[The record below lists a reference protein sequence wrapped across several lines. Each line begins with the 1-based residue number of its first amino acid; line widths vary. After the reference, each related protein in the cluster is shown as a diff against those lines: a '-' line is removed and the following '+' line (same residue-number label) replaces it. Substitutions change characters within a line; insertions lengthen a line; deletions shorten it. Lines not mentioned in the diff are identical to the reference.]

1 MPQSPLA
8 TAPRI
13 VSTSNMVGKAGLE
26 RLVPVLLAALTSAGC
41 FDDPYRST
49 GGNLETVDAGTPGQR
64 RFGNLLY
71 FETRYLEQ
79 PSEGDGAFII
89 IGPFQIKD
97 EQLDPVYEEAEGSPF
112 ACKVYEKTAAQ
123 YKDPGVDIGTLNFS
137 IAGGPVIP
145 PCKLVDGEWA
155 CIGME
160 GSGGDIAV
168 VDAGQGIMSLT
179 DSAVT
184 FGPEEIGRV
193 VKFTGTTQPANEGTF
208 PIVAVPDSHT
218 IQFHNPRTTAAAEP
232 ATPAT
237 WRTEYGEGPARQTDP
252 VKNDDFLTVSLAAG
266 GEGNFDDFSKTLE
279 FGDAFTLDTASQ
291 ATIQNIP
298 MDGSEFTVGCDGEG
312 GDCSEA
318 DATALTLET
327 TDAPLD
333 PDFPTAFPDPVT
345 KHVQIFCLLLIGRVT
360 VPAEASQYLVDS
372 GATRVR
378 AIFGRALSEQEI
390 QKYAEITVVAGH
402 AVMGFTD
409 P

>member
-1 MPQSPLA
+1 MAGTTGLRRLLPL
-8 TAPRI
+8 
-13 VSTSNMVGKAGLE
+13 
-26 RLVPVLLAALTSAGC
+26 LLAAPLAAGC

-49 GGNLETVDAGTPGQR
+49 GGSLDTVDAGTPGQR
-64 RFGNLLY
+64 RFGNVLY
-71 FETRYLEQ
+71 FETKYLEQ
-79 PSEGDGAFII
+79 ESEGDGAFII

-97 EQLDPVYEEAEGSPF
+97 EQIDPVYEEAEGSPF
-112 ACKVYEKTAAQ
+112 ACKVYEKTAAE

-137 IAGGPVIP
+137 IEGGPIIP
-145 PCKLVDGEWA
+145 PCSEVSGEWA
-155 CIGME
+155 CIGVQ
-160 GSGGDIAV
+160 GAGGDIAL

-179 DSAVT
+179 DGATT

-193 VKFTGTTQPANEGTF
+193 VEFSGATQAANDGTF

-218 IQFHNPRTTAAAEP
+218 IQFHNPRISAVAEP
-232 ATPAT
+232 ATTAT
-237 WRTEYGEGPARQTDP
+237 WRTEYGEGPARQIDP

-279 FGDAFTLDTASQ
+279 FGDSFTLDTESVGV
-291 ATIQNIP
+291 IENIP
-298 MDGSEFTVGCDGEG
+298 MDGSEFTVGCDGAG
-312 GDCSEA
+312 GDCGEA

-333 PDFPTAFPDPVT
+333 PDFPSAFPDPVS